1 MPRKVA
7 PKKQRSPGR
16 PKANVGDLR
25 THLIDVAIGLF
36 STQGIEATPLRMIAK
51 TGGVTPALLHY
62 YFGSKAQL
70 AEAMIAER
78 LMPIVGE
85 MRATLAT
92 AKPDSASLIAVFVDT
107 IFALIDRHPWFPSLW
122 VREVLSEGGV
132 LRNLILTRVA
142 PQIPRQLEKI
152 FAEAQRN
159 GDINRDLDPRLL
171 VVSMIGSTLFL
182 AASAPIW
189 RRIFRA
195 GDIDTEVLRKHTRAL
210 LRAGIRNT

>member
-7 PKKQRSPGR
+7 PKRQRSPGR

-25 THLIDVAIGLF
+25 THLIDVSIGLF
-36 STQGIEATPLRMIAK
+36 STQGIEATPLRTIAK

-70 AEAMIAER
+70 VEAMIAER
-78 LMPIVGE
+78 LLPIVGD

-92 AKPDSASLIAVFVDT
+92 AKPDSASLIDKFVDT
-107 IFALIDRHPWFPSLW
+107 VFGLIERHPWFPSLW

-132 LRNLILTRVA
+132 LRDLIVTRIA
-142 PQIPRQLEKI
+142 PQVPRQLETI
-152 FAEAQRN
+152 FREAQKS
-159 GDINRDLDPRLL
+159 GQINRDLDPRLL
-171 VVSMIGSTLFL
+171 VVSLLGSTLFL

-195 GDIDTEVLRKHTRAL
+195 DDIDTEVLRKHTRAL